1 MRSIVTFSLQDLNQS
16 LAVLH
21 AVGRR
26 QGSSPQILR
35 PGQSQNRG
43 GRTPKTFAAQA
54 LRHRRVCA
62 MVALQ
67 DPPMCTLCAP
77 QARPTWWR
85 GSRLAFSAAILV
97 SDVAGCKCCV
107 IGKVLLCL
115 KHKRALLALT
125 YRRFCGSLY
134 PVYYSRVL
142 PLL

>member
-1 MRSIVTFSLQDLNQS
+1 
-16 LAVLH
+16 
-21 AVGRR
+21 
-26 QGSSPQILR
+26 
-35 PGQSQNRG
+35 
-43 GRTPKTFAAQA
+43 
-54 LRHRRVCA
+54 
-62 MVALQ
+62 MVALK

-142 PLL
+142 PSVVVMLLMQVLMLLMLLADDADDADDATVDVDAAADVDDAAAITISPSFKLEPKIT